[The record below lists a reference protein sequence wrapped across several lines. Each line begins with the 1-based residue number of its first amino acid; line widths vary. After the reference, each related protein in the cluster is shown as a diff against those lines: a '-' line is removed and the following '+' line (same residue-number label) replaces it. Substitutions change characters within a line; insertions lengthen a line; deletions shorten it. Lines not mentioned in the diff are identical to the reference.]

1 MLFPLLGMMYL
12 HYCNIG
18 HGNLTAKNIWLYD
31 SSSEPNVY
39 TVKINDFERAHEILS
54 DSGIVEF
61 FVDESKIS
69 HFKNFY
75 YRNVPFLGPDT
86 KSIFF
91 VIFTFWSNERH
102 IKVIK

>member
-1 MLFPLLGMMYL
+1 MMYL

-31 SSSEPNVY
+31 SSSEPNGY

-69 HFKNFY
+69 HFKNFTQSEY
-75 YRNVPFLGPDT
+75 A
-86 KSIFF
+86 IFRTRYKKYF
-91 VIFTFWSNERH
+91 FCHFHFWSNERH
-102 IKVIK
+102 ITVIK